1 MIPFQ
6 TKEITMSKSNLILR
20 GLSMLG
26 GLGLVATVAYLNA
39 SDAAHASSWSSPTVI
54 AIVALALGS
63 ALAVPVAQSLW
74 ASRRHLLVAL
84 ACLGIVAGES
94 FGFFTSA
101 ERLLSARQ
109 ERVLEVRTANAA
121 RAAAQAAVT
130 RAADELATA
139 SANVAAE
146 TGKGGCG
153 KVCKDLQKEEA
164 AARGRLAK
172 AEAGLAHAPQAR
184 SESLVADVTGWAPA
198 AVEVLPALAFP
209 TALLVL
215 GFVLIGFAHGTPARD
230 EPEAKA
236 GGKAIDLV
244 AETVSAPALPAPAKP
259 GSKHEVVDWVRAYRA
274 RHGRS
279 PQIPEVQ
286 ARFALP
292 KTTAWRRINEA

>member
-39 SDAAHASSWSSPTVI
+39 SDAAHATSWSSPTVI

-63 ALAVPVAQSLW
+63 ALAVPVAQDLY
-74 ASRRHLLVAL
+74 ASRRYALVAL

-101 ERLLSARQ
+101 ERLLNARQ
-109 ERVLEVRTANAA
+109 ERVLEVRAANAT
-121 RAAAQAAVT
+121 RGAAQAAVT
-130 RAADELATA
+130 RAADELAKA
-139 SANVAAE
+139 AADVAAE

-153 KVCKDLQKEEA
+153 KVCRDLQKEEA
-164 AARGRLAK
+164 AARDRLAR
-172 AEAGLAHAPQAR
+172 AEADLAKAPQAR
-184 SESLVADVTGWAPA
+184 SESLVADVTGWSAA

-215 GFVLIGFAHGTPARD
+215 GFSLIGYAH
-230 EPEAKA
+230 
-236 GGKAIDLV
+236 
-244 AETVSAPALPAPAKP
+244 APADTRSARLPSGASPAMTAVTEATTPLPAPVKP
-259 GSKHEVVDWVRAYRA
+259 GTKHEVVDWVRAYRA